1 MYGAE
6 FVWAGVGVVWCGAK
20 RDAKRG
26 ESEGRASLFFP
37 PPPPKISNLKS
48 HIFSL
53 LTQPFL
59 ILRLKSLSFAEPD
72 PVHGNWSEWTPY
84 TGCSESCGGIKTR
97 SRNCT
102 NPAPAFNG
110 TQCLGHSSEDVK
122 CPNNCSGQCNYHSV
136 FFLFF
141 FFFFFFLFHI
151 VLNLI
156 FPAWK
161 IKLNI
166 KLEKIEKSQKVD
178 TQRSLWQLWTSH

>member
-1 MYGAE
+1 MCIAPKLFG
-6 FVWAGVGVVWCGAK
+6 
-20 RDAKRG
+20 
-26 ESEGRASLFFP
+26 EGRERGKS
-37 PPPPKISNLKS
+37 KSQISNLKS
-48 HIFSL
+48 QIFSL
-53 LTQPFL
+53 LTQPPPPPRPPPPPHHHHQRRM

-84 TGCSESCGGIKTR
+84 TGCSEACGGFKTR

-110 TQCLGHSSEDVK
+110 TRCLGHSSEDVK
-122 CPNNCSGQCNYHSV
+122 CRNNCSGQCNYHSV

-151 VLNLI
+151 VLNLT
-156 FPAWK
+156 FSAWK

-166 KLEKIEKSQKVD
+166 KLEKSEKS
-178 TQRSLWQLWTSH
+178 

>member
-1 MYGAE
+1 MYSAE
-6 FVWAGVGVVWCGAK
+6 VVWGGK
-20 RDAKRG
+20 RARDKQLC
-26 ESEGRASLFFP
+26 SLP
-37 PPPPKISNLKS
+37 PPPHLKS
-48 HIFSL
+48 QIFSL
-53 LTQPFL
+53 LTQPSPHHHHQRRM
-59 ILRLKSLSFAEPD
+59 ILRPKSLSFAEPD

-84 TGCSESCGGIKTR
+84 TGCSEACGGFKTR

-110 TQCLGHSSEDVK
+110 TRCLGHSSEDVK
-122 CPNNCSGQCNYHSV
+122 CRNNCSGQCNYHSV

-166 KLEKIEKSQKVD
+166 KLEKSEKS
-178 TQRSLWQLWTSH
+178 

>member
-1 MYGAE
+1 MAPNLFGRGWGW
-6 FVWAGVGVVWCGAK
+6 FGVGRREMQKGERA
-20 RDAKRG
+20 RG
-26 ESEGRASLFFP
+26 EHLCSPPYP
-37 PPPPKISNLKS
+37 PPPPQISNLKS
-48 HIFSL
+48 HIFYL

-59 ILRLKSLSFAEPD
+59 ILRLNSLSFAEPD

-136 FFLFF
+136 FFLF
-141 FFFFFFLFHI
+141 HI

-166 KLEKIEKSQKVD
+166 KLEKIEKS
-178 TQRSLWQLWTSH
+178 

>member
-26 ESEGRASLFFP
+26 ESEGRASLFSP
-37 PPPPKISNLKS
+37 PPSPTQISHLKS

-166 KLEKIEKSQKVD
+166 KLEKIEKS
-178 TQRSLWQLWTSH
+178 